1 MNKVFQEEE
10 RRIDLA
16 SIRKIDNNISHIL
29 DKTDN
34 VAFYRFDG
42 KAWVSLRFFIHI
54 SDIFGMWAC
63 PLRFFNLFNIYHSK
77 HKY

>member
-1 MNKVFQEEE
+1 MDKIFQEEE

-16 SIRKIDNNISHIL
+16 SIRKIDSNITHIL

-42 KAWVSLRFFIHI
+42 KAWVSF
-54 SDIFGMWAC
+54 
-63 PLRFFNLFNIYHSK
+63 HSYFSMYNTK
-77 HKY
+77 TEMNCF

>member
-1 MNKVFQEEE
+1 MDKIFQEEE

-16 SIRKIDNNISHIL
+16 SIKKVDSNITHIL

-42 KAWVSLRFFIHI
+42 KAWVSFLSSFHGVVKFV
-54 SDIFGMWAC
+54 F
-63 PLRFFNLFNIYHSK
+63 
-77 HKY
+77 

>member
-42 KAWVSLRFFIHI
+42 KAWVSLRFFYTHFRHI
-54 SDIFGMWAC
+54 WNVGMSFAIF
-63 PLRFFNLFNIYHSK
+63 
-77 HKY
+77 